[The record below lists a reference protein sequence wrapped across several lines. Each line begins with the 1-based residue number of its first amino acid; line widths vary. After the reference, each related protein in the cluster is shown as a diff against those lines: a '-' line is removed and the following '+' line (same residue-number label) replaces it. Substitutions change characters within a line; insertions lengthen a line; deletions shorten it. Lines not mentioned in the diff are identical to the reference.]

1 MIEYIRRANMENIE
15 NQGNWLKLLINELKM
30 PSTAEFCRKANL
42 NRGLVDKL
50 AADAHSP
57 SLDTLQ
63 KIKDAFPETNMNWLI
78 SGHGKVLV
86 DVQDDNDIKL
96 LEQYRSKIKSKANQ
110 RLVDKFSIS
119 VDYFVRDYREMEEL
133 ENNAKAQDVK
143 DKDLMLFRMELLL
156 FQYRRQLASDLL
168 LQVPKS
174 GSLLTGPITGLKEK
188 YSDLLDHLN
197 NEILKTVKL
206 VKDDVVSNPEET
218 EQDVASETSLDEE
231 VIADERRNL
240 TELMEYGQ
248 KLEKSNSDE
257 KE

>member
-1 MIEYIRRANMENIE
+1 MENTE
-15 NQGNWLKLLINELKM
+15 NQGNWLKLLIHELNM

-197 NEILKTVKL
+197 NEISKTVKL
-206 VKDDVVSNPEET
+206 VTDDVVSNPEET
-218 EQDVASETSLDEE
+218 EQDVASETSLDEDLSD
-231 VIADERRNL
+231 DEGKAWS
-240 TELMEYGQ
+240 ELLEYEG
-248 KLEKSNSDE
+248 EAGEFIIDD